1 MCRKRRTRRP
11 KEKKGEV
18 RDMGQREHEV
28 IPKGSFQKV
37 SAKNIWNCRGEGG
50 LAGSGIFLKNQ
61 YSRGKLHLKNDQKNE
76 KL

>member
-37 SAKNIWNCRGEGG
+37 SAKNIWNCGGEGG
-50 LAGSGIFLKNQ
+50 SGRVIFHMFSASFFSLL
-61 YSRGKLHLKNDQKNE
+61 GE
-76 KL
+76 KINMP